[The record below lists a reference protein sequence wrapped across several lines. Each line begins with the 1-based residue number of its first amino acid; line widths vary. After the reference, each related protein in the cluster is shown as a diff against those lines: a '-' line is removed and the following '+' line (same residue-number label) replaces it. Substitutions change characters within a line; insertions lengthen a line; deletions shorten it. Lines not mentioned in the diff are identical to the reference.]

1 MESPLSFNEAFKA
14 IADPTRRKIL
24 SLLRNGELTAGEIAS
39 HFDMQKPSVSH
50 HLKILK
56 QADLV
61 QDRREGQHIYYSLN
75 TTVFQDLLR
84 WFYDFVERGEKHVE
98 E

>member
-1 MESPLSFNEAFKA
+1 MRSLLFNEAFKA

-24 SLLRNGELTAGEIAS
+24 SLLKSGDLTAGEIAS

-56 QADLV
+56 QADLI
-61 QDRREGQHIYYSLN
+61 QDQRVGQHIYYSLN
-75 TTVFQDLLR
+75 TTVFQDLMS
-84 WFYDFVERGEKHVE
+84 WFYDFLQKEGDK
-98 E
+98 

>member
-1 MESPLSFNEAFKA
+1 LLFNEAFKA

-24 SLLRNGELTAGEIAS
+24 SLLKSGDLTAGEIAS

-56 QADLV
+56 QADLI
-61 QDRREGQHIYYSLN
+61 QDQRVGQHIYYSLN
-75 TTVFQDLLR
+75 TTVFQDLMS
-84 WFYDFVERGEKHVE
+84 WFYDFLQKEGDK
-98 E
+98 

>member
-1 MESPLSFNEAFKA
+1 VNTSLSFNEAFKA

-24 SLLRNGELTAGEIAS
+24 SLLRKRDLTAGEIAS

-61 QDRREGQHIYYSLN
+61 QDRRDGQHIYYSLN
-75 TTVFQDLLR
+75 TTVFQDLLS
-84 WFYDFVERGEKHVE
+84 WFYDFVEKEGEKR
-98 E
+98 

>member
-1 MESPLSFNEAFKA
+1 VVYSLPFNEAFKA

-24 SLLRNGELTAGEIAS
+24 SLLRKGDLTAGEIAS

-56 QADLV
+56 QADLI
-61 QDRREGQHIYYSLN
+61 QDQRVGQHIYYSLN
-75 TTVFQDLLR
+75 TTVFQDLMS
-84 WFYDFVERGEKHVE
+84 WFYDFLEKE
-98 E
+98 GSK